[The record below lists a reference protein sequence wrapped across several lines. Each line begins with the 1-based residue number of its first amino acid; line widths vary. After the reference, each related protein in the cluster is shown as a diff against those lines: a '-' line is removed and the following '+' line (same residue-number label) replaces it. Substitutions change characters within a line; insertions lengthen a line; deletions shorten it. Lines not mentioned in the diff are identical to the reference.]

1 MSCLSEFLVW
11 ARWYRVK
18 QFGWRWYDSPAT
30 SRFSTVLIA
39 LKVPQMS
46 DAHSVT
52 LLLEQWNHGDRE
64 ALDKLMPL
72 IYEELRKM
80 AKRYMSQQNPGH
92 TLQTTA
98 LIHEAYLRMVKQKE
112 KHFENRAHF
121 FGVAAQAMRHILVDY
136 ARERHTAK
144 RGGGARPISLE
155 EAALVTPE
163 RAAELVAF
171 DEALKELERL
181 SKRQSR
187 VVELRYFG
195 GLTVEETATVLK
207 VSPETV
213 MRDWTMAK
221 TWLHRALMPANEV

>member
-1 MSCLSEFLVW
+1 
-11 ARWYRVK
+11 
-18 QFGWRWYDSPAT
+18 
-30 SRFSTVLIA
+30 
-39 LKVPQMS
+39 MS

-52 LLLEQWNHGDRE
+52 QLLEKWNHGDRE

-80 AKRYMSQQNPGH
+80 ARRYMSQQNPGH

-112 KHFENRAHF
+112 EHFENRAHF

-136 ARERHTAK
+136 ARARRTDK
-144 RGGGARPISLE
+144 RGGGVRAVSLE

-163 RAAELVAF
+163 RAGELVAF
-171 DEALKELERL
+171 DEALKELEQL

-195 GLTVEETATVLK
+195 GLTVDETATVLK

-221 TWLHRALMPANEV
+221 TWLHRALSPAGEV

>member
-1 MSCLSEFLVW
+1 
-11 ARWYRVK
+11 
-18 QFGWRWYDSPAT
+18 
-30 SRFSTVLIA
+30 
-39 LKVPQMS
+39 MS

-80 AKRYMSQQNPGH
+80 ARRYMRQQNPGH

-112 KHFENRAHF
+112 KHFENRVHF

-136 ARERHTAK
+136 ARTRNTAK
-144 RGGGARPISLE
+144 RGGGVRPISLE

-171 DEALKELERL
+171 DDALKELEQL

-195 GLTVEETATVLK
+195 GLTVDETAIVLK
-207 VSPETV
+207 ISPETV
-213 MRDWTMAK
+213 MRDWNMAK
-221 TWLHRALMPANEV
+221 TWLHRALRPANEV

>member
-1 MSCLSEFLVW
+1 
-11 ARWYRVK
+11 
-18 QFGWRWYDSPAT
+18 
-30 SRFSTVLIA
+30 
-39 LKVPQMS
+39 MS

-52 LLLEQWNHGDRE
+52 QLLEQWNHGDRE

-72 IYEELRKM
+72 IYEELHKM

-112 KHFENRAHF
+112 KHFQNRAHF

-136 ARERHTAK
+136 ARARQAGK
-144 RGGGARPISLE
+144 RGGGVRPVSLE
-155 EAALVTPE
+155 EAALVSPE
-163 RAAELVAF
+163 RAGELVAF
-171 DEALKELERL
+171 DEALKELEEL
-181 SKRQSR
+181 SQRQSR

-195 GLTVEETATVLK
+195 GLSVDETATVLK

-221 TWLHRALMPANEV
+221 TWLHRALSPAGEV